1 MGKGGGGGSGAG
13 LASYV
18 STGMNSVCTFYGTAL
33 GITVGTSVTFTATG
47 ASRSVISVTNNEFDT
62 LVVFSGAFTPDLVP
76 GTNGLYLEGGTY
88 SISGDAV
95 SGGGGGG
102 GGGQTN
108 GKVRKPAVAKVKKP
122 AVAKEKKPAVAKV
135 KKPAGRPKVN
145 KN

>member
-1 MGKGGGGGSGAG
+1 MAKGGGGGSGAG

-47 ASRSVISVTNNEFDT
+47 ASRSVISVTNNDFDT
-62 LVVFSGAFTPDLVP
+62 LVVFSGVFTPDLVP
-76 GTNGLYLEGGTY
+76 GTNGLYLEGGIY

-102 GGGQTN
+102 QNN

-135 KKPAGRPKVN
+135 KKPAGRPKVI

>member
-1 MGKGGGGGSGAG
+1 MAKDGGGGSGAG

-47 ASRSVISVTNNEFDT
+47 ASRSVISVTNNDFDT
-62 LVVFSGAFTPDLVP
+62 LVVFSGVFTPDLVP
-76 GTNGLYLEGGTY
+76 GTNGLYLEGGSY
-88 SISGDAV
+88 SISGAAV

-102 GGGQTN
+102 GQNN

-135 KKPAGRPKVN
+135 KKPAGRPKVI

>member
-1 MGKGGGGGSGAG
+1 MGQNGGGGSGAG

-47 ASRSVISVTNNEFDT
+47 ASRSVISVTNNDFDT
-62 LVVFSGAFTPDLVP
+62 LVVFSGVFTPDLVP
-76 GTNGLYLEGGTY
+76 GTNGLYLEGGIY

-95 SGGGGGG
+95 SGGGG
-102 GGGQTN
+102 QNN

-135 KKPAGRPKVN
+135 KKPAGRPKVI

>member
-1 MGKGGGGGSGAG
+1 MAEDGGGGSGAG

-47 ASRSVISVTNNEFDT
+47 ASRSVISVTNNDFDT
-62 LVVFSGAFTPDLVP
+62 LVVFSGVFTPDLVP
-76 GTNGLYLEGGTY
+76 GTNGLYLEDGIY

-102 GGGQTN
+102 QNN

-135 KKPAGRPKVN
+135 KKPAGRPKVI

>member
-47 ASRSVISVTNNEFDT
+47 ASRSVISVTNNDFDT
-62 LVVFSGAFTPDLVP
+62 LVVFSGVFTPDLVP
-76 GTNGLYLEGGTY
+76 GTNGLYLEGGIY

-95 SGGGGGG
+95 SGDD
-102 GGGQTN
+102 GGGQNN

-122 AVAKEKKPAVAKV
+122 AVAKV
-135 KKPAGRPKVN
+135 KKPAGRPKVI

>member
-1 MGKGGGGGSGAG
+1 MGENGGGGSGAG

-47 ASRSVISVTNNEFDT
+47 ASRSVISVTNNDFDT
-62 LVVFSGAFTPDLVP
+62 LVVFSGVFTPDLVP
-76 GTNGLYLEGGTY
+76 GTNGLYLEGGIY

-102 GGGQTN
+102 QNN

-122 AVAKEKKPAVAKV
+122 AVAKV
-135 KKPAGRPKVN
+135 KKPAGRPKVI